1 MKSRRTWWLIFG
13 ACCVGVFAALLWVSA
28 VVLRLEAQA
37 QHQQWM
43 RLALWRMDAWL
54 GPQLREEANR
64 PYFEYLPFYPQERA
78 YTRILNEIEPG
89 EVYSPSPLLTF
100 ESDIFALHFQLDC
113 NSALTSPQVP
123 QGNWRDLAEAS
134 YLAPGALARCEP
146 LLERVSTLV
155 GCDQMEICVD
165 QAQVTLA
172 QLMGS
177 EFESP
182 SEP

>member
-89 EVYSPSPLLTF
+89 EVYSPSPLLTYK
-100 ESDIFALHFQLDC
+100 SDIFALHFQLSDTGE
-113 NSALTSPQVP
+113 LTSPQAP
-123 QGNWRDLAEAS
+123 MGNWRDLAEATYVDS
-134 YLAPGALARCEP
+134 EALARGEA
-146 LLERVSTLV
+146 LLSRVSSLV
-155 GCDQMEICVD
+155 QRDRFIACVD
-165 QAQVTLA
+165 QAEATLA
-172 QLMGS
+172 Q
-177 EFESP
+177 
-182 SEP
+182 